1 MLMIFDPRL
10 LGVAWGDRAD
20 DAESAGE
27 DVDGA
32 ETGCVGLGGVGEADQ
47 AVADVLGSEDATE
60 HVEGGQPPAVGRGV
74 VGDFGDRAKGEV
86 DGGGVTDEFIAVEVE
101 VRGVAGHEL
110 GAEDFDEIVELSE
123 GLVVGAG
130 FGAGSSG
137 SSSTVSGWDRG
148 RLGAV
153 EQVGELLLLFV
164 GETRQFEVESV
175 RVGWVGRGGHGVIR
189 ARSGRHRGRWGRFRG
204 GRWQAPQR

>member
-1 MLMIFDPRL
+1 MGASAGCGWQLGWGRALRFGLGVALTDFFELVFAGGPDVDHFDARL

-86 DGGGVTDEFIAVEVE
+86 DGVGVTDEFIAVEVE

-110 GAEDFDEIVELSE
+110 GAEDFDEIVEPSE
-123 GLVVGAG
+123 GLVVA
-130 FGAGSSG
+130 
-137 SSSTVSGWDRG
+137 
-148 RLGAV
+148 
-153 EQVGELLLLFV
+153 
-164 GETRQFEVESV
+164 
-175 RVGWVGRGGHGVIR
+175 
-189 ARSGRHRGRWGRFRG
+189 ARFG
-204 GRWQAPQR
+204 GRI